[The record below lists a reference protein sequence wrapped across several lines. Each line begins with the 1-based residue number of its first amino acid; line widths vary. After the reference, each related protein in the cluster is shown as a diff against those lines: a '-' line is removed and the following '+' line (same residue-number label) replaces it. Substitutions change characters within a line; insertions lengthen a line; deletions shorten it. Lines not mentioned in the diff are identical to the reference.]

1 MRYRIVLLL
10 TLLLQS
16 AWGFGQ
22 NIPAPMEPRRIVN
35 DYADLFSPSQEQ
47 ALEQK
52 LVRFNDSTSSQITVV
67 TLKSLDGY
75 PAVDYAQRLG
85 QKWGVGQKGKDNG
98 IVILVKPKIGRERG
112 EAAISVGYGLEGV
125 IPDIIASRIVRN
137 EMIPS
142 FKRGNYYQGVDHA
155 TTIIMD
161 LSRGEYTATQY
172 AKKKSDRGG
181 FPLFVLFPIF
191 FFFILP
197 LFVKRHRGYTTGS
210 SHGSAVPPFFI
221 GGFGSSRSNFDSFSS
236 GGGSFGGFGG
246 FGGGSFGGGGAG
258 GSW

>member
-1 MRYRIVLLL
+1 MRFKIVLLL
-10 TLLLQS
+10 ALLLH
-16 AWGFGQ
+16 AVLGIGQ
-22 NIPAPMEPRRIVN
+22 NIPQPMEPRRIVN
-35 DYADLFSPSQEQ
+35 DYAKLFSPAQEK

-52 LVRFNDSTSSQITVV
+52 LTRFDDSTSSQITVV

-75 PAVDYAQRLG
+75 PAIDYAQRLG

-98 IVILVKPKIGRERG
+98 IVILIKPKIGRERG

-137 EMIPS
+137 EMIPA
-142 FKRGNYYQGVDHA
+142 FQRGNYYQGVDQA
-155 TTIIMD
+155 VTIIMD
-161 LSRGEYTATQY
+161 LSRGEYTANQY
-172 AKKKSDRGG
+172 AKKQSGKGG
-181 FPLFVLFPIF
+181 FPIFILFPIF

-210 SHGSAVPPFFI
+210 HGSAVPPFFI
-221 GGFGSSRSNFDSFSS
+221 GGFGSSRSNYDSFSS